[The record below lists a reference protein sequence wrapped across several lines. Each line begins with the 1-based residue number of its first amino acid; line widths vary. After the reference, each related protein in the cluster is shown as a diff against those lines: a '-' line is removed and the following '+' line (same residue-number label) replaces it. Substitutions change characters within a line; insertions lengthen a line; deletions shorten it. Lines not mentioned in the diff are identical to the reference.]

1 MVYATLQSISE
12 SIIMSIDAKLTNITD
27 NIFPHCI
34 LQSKMLQPI
43 LVNEEKVLWSKRY
56 AEIAI

>member
-1 MVYATLQSISE
+1 
-12 SIIMSIDAKLTNITD
+12 MSIDAKLTNITV
-27 NIFPHCI
+27 NISPHCI